1 MWTLMGLLAIGAQH
15 VHAIAIT
22 PSNSTTS
29 IITAQSESAT
39 ITSAP
44 SVDESGITVNTCS
57 YINTTNGETLW
68 NSPYCSMYAGTVDL
82 IYWPTTG
89 NHSYPST
96 FVDTE
101 TDYTFYSPSVYMIVN
116 TLYGWNECGPLGPST
131 SRAIFG
137 FDLDQVSTLVPYSNS
152 EDTTTRRST
161 RQLYLSDL
169 GIDCDG
175 NYNRSHLATQI
186 APVKDD
192 DTRCNPFL
200 AIPIDAKRWGYPYW
214 KHCGIKNNKFGLFDP
229 PYAVKPLDNLIPVTA
244 TTADPAKPKT
254 TAASTKATAAPEPG
268 PTKAEPS
275 NPEPTNDAS
284 EEEEEKPAP
293 GKTEAEGQK
302 ETTGGDG
309 DEQGGKTTK
318 GAGSEAENTKVAS
331 PSTPSKNSD
340 VGAGQDDPQP
350 GHQKENTK
358 ASSPSTSSKD
368 SDGEAGE
375 DDSQRG
381 PQGENTNAA
390 SGSTPSENSDAA
402 ADQDN
407 PSSEAENAKPASAS
421 TPSEGSSAD
430 AGQDGSRPGS
440 EEEDTKAGSGSA
452 PSKDPDADAGQGD
465 SEDAN
470 SSPAAPGSNEGSSSG
485 DDQSNSDPKNG
496 YSEIDPTEYSGR
508 VISTMTGEQ
517 IVRLGTAGLE
527 IVDVESGKTST
538 YAVPAAGVTDD
549 QTTYA
554 PATVAVYSG
563 TTLTLGGP
571 EITVTGAVV
580 IAPPGSEGPGVAKPT
595 LAVVGSSSANR
606 ITGSF
611 LGLGVSLLLVLWI

>member
-15 VHAIAIT
+15 VNAIAIT
-22 PSNSTTS
+22 SSNSTAS
-29 IITAQSESAT
+29 IITAQNESAT

-101 TDYTFYSPSVYMIVN
+101 TDYRFYSPSVYMIVN
-116 TLYGWNECGPLGPST
+116 TY
-131 SRAIFG
+131 
-137 FDLDQVSTLVPYSNS
+137 
-152 EDTTTRRST
+152 
-161 RQLYLSDL
+161 
-169 GIDCDG
+169 CDG

-200 AIPIDAKRWGYPYW
+200 AVPIDAKRWGYPYW

-275 NPEPTNDAS
+275 NPEPTKDAS

-293 GKTEAEGQK
+293 SKTEAEGQK
-302 ETTGGDG
+302 ETAGSDG

-331 PSTPSKNSD
+331 PSTPSK
-340 VGAGQDDPQP
+340 
-350 GHQKENTK
+350 
-358 ASSPSTSSKD
+358 D
-368 SDGEAGE
+368 SDDEAGE
-375 DDSQRG
+375 DDAQRG
-381 PQGENTNAA
+381 PQGENTNAT

-407 PSSEAENAKPASAS
+407 PSSEAEKAKPASAS

-440 EEEDTKAGSGSA
+440 EEEDIKAGSGSA
-452 PSKDPDADAGQGD
+452 PSKDPDDDAGQDD
-465 SEDAN
+465 SENAN

-485 DDQSNSDPKNG
+485 DNQSNWDPKDG

-508 VISTMTGEQ
+508 VVSTMTGEQ

-549 QTTYA
+549 KTMYA

-580 IAPPGSEGPGVAKPT
+580 VAPPGSEGSGVAKPT

-611 LGLGVSLLLVLWI
+611 LGLGVSLLLVLWT

>member
-15 VHAIAIT
+15 VNAIAIT
-22 PSNSTTS
+22 SSNSTAS
-29 IITAQSESAT
+29 IITAQNESAT

-152 EDTTTRRST
+152 EDTTARRST

-200 AIPIDAKRWGYPYW
+200 AVPIDAKRWGYPYW

-275 NPEPTNDAS
+275 NPEPTKDAS

-293 GKTEAEGQK
+293 SKTEAEGQK
-302 ETTGGDG
+302 ETAGSDG

-331 PSTPSKNSD
+331 PSTPSK
-340 VGAGQDDPQP
+340 
-350 GHQKENTK
+350 
-358 ASSPSTSSKD
+358 D
-368 SDGEAGE
+368 SDDEAGE
-375 DDSQRG
+375 DDAQRG
-381 PQGENTNAA
+381 PQGENTNAT

-407 PSSEAENAKPASAS
+407 PSSEAEKAKPASAS

-430 AGQDGSRPGS
+430 AGQD
-440 EEEDTKAGSGSA
+440 
-452 PSKDPDADAGQGD
+452 D
-465 SEDAN
+465 SENAN

-485 DDQSNSDPKNG
+485 DNQSNWDPKDG

-508 VISTMTGEQ
+508 VVSTMTGEQ

-549 QTTYA
+549 KTTYA

-580 IAPPGSEGPGVAKPT
+580 VAPPGSEGSGVAKPT

-611 LGLGVSLLLVLWI
+611 LGLGVSLLLVLWT

>member
-1 MWTLMGLLAIGAQH
+1 MWTLMALLAVGAQH
-15 VHAIAIT
+15 GHAVAIT
-22 PSNSTTS
+22 PSNSTAS
-29 IITAQSESAT
+29 ITTTQSEASV

-44 SVDESGITVNTCS
+44 SIDENGITINTCS
-57 YINTTNGETLW
+57 YINTTDGQTLW

-152 EDTTTRRST
+152 QDTTTRRET

-200 AIPIDAKRWGYPYW
+200 AVPIEAKRWGYPYW

-244 TTADPAKPKT
+244 TTADTDKPKT
-254 TAASTKATAAPEPG
+254 TAASTKATAAPEAG
-268 PTKAEPS
+268 PTKVEPS
-275 NPEPTNDAS
+275 NPEPTKDAS
-284 EEEEEKPAP
+284 EKEEEKPAP
-293 GKTEAEGQK
+293 RKTEAEGEKQ
-302 ETTGGDG
+302 TAGGNGDG
-309 DEQGGKTTK
+309 QGGKPTNES
-318 GAGSEAENTKVAS
+318 GSEAEKTKGAS
-331 PSTPSKNSD
+331 PSTTSN
-340 VGAGQDDPQP
+340 VEAGQ
-350 GHQKENTK
+350 
-358 ASSPSTSSKD
+358 
-368 SDGEAGE
+368 GEAKP
-375 DDSQRG
+375 DA
-381 PQGENTNAA
+381 QGENTNAG
-390 SGSTPSENSDAA
+390 SGSTPSENSGAGA
-402 ADQDN
+402 SQDGTR
-407 PSSEAENAKPASAS
+407 PGSEAENTIP
-421 TPSEGSSAD
+421 
-430 AGQDGSRPGS
+430 
-440 EEEDTKAGSGSA
+440 GSGSNEDSDA
-452 PSKDPDADAGQGD
+452 NTGKDEDTNTPSGSNPSNDSDADAGEDD
-465 SEDAN
+465 SEDTG
-470 SSPAAPGSNEGSSSG
+470 SSVHHPQSPGSNDGSSPG
-485 DDQSNSDPKNG
+485 DDQNNSDTKDG

-508 VISTMTGEQ
+508 VVSTMTGEQ

-527 IVDVESGKTST
+527 IVDVGSGKTST

-549 QTTYA
+549 QTTYS

-571 EITVTGAVV
+571 EIAVTGAVV
-580 IAPPGSEGPGVAKPT
+580 VSPHGSEGSGVAEPT

-606 ITGSF
+606 VTGSF
-611 LGLGVSLLLVLWI
+611 LDLESLSC

>member
-15 VHAIAIT
+15 VNAIAIT
-22 PSNSTTS
+22 SSNSTAS
-29 IITAQSESAT
+29 IITAQNESAT

-68 NSPYCSMYAGTVDL
+68 NSPYCSMLVCWYCRSNLLAHHWQPL
-82 IYWPTTG
+82 LPIYIRRHR
-89 NHSYPST
+89 NRL
-96 FVDTE
+96 
-101 TDYTFYSPSVYMIVN
+101 TFYSPSVYMIVN

-152 EDTTTRRST
+152 EDTTARRST

-200 AIPIDAKRWGYPYW
+200 AVPIDAKRWGYPYW

-275 NPEPTNDAS
+275 NPEPTKDAS

-293 GKTEAEGQK
+293 SKTEAEGQK
-302 ETTGGDG
+302 ETAGSDG

-331 PSTPSKNSD
+331 PSTPSK
-340 VGAGQDDPQP
+340 
-350 GHQKENTK
+350 
-358 ASSPSTSSKD
+358 D
-368 SDGEAGE
+368 SDDEAGE
-375 DDSQRG
+375 DDAQRG
-381 PQGENTNAA
+381 PQGENTNAT

-407 PSSEAENAKPASAS
+407 PSSEAEKAKPASAS

-440 EEEDTKAGSGSA
+440 EEEDIKAGSGSA
-452 PSKDPDADAGQGD
+452 PSKDPDDDAGQDD
-465 SEDAN
+465 SENAN

-485 DDQSNSDPKNG
+485 DNQSNWDPKDG

-508 VISTMTGEQ
+508 VVSTMTGEQ

-549 QTTYA
+549 KTTYA

-580 IAPPGSEGPGVAKPT
+580 VAPPGSEGSGVAKPT

-611 LGLGVSLLLVLWI
+611 LGLGVSLLLVLWT

>member
-1 MWTLMGLLAIGAQH
+1 MWTFMALLAVGAQH
-15 VHAIAIT
+15 AHAVAIT
-22 PSNSTTS
+22 PSNSTASITTTETETS
-29 IITAQSESAT
+29 A

-44 SVDESGITVNTCS
+44 SIDENGITINTCS
-57 YINTTNGETLW
+57 YINTTDGQTLW
-68 NSPYCSMYAGTVDL
+68 NSPYCSLYAGTVDL

-152 EDTTTRRST
+152 QDTTARRET

-200 AIPIDAKRWGYPYW
+200 AVPIEAKRWGYPYW

-244 TTADPAKPKT
+244 TTADNDKPKT

-275 NPEPTNDAS
+275 NPEPTKDAP
-284 EEEEEKPAP
+284 EEEEEKPEP
-293 GKTEAEGQK
+293 GKTEAEGEK
-302 ETTGGDG
+302 ETPGGDG
-309 DEQGGKTTK
+309 GDQGGKTTK
-318 GAGSEAENTKVAS
+318 ESGSGAENTQAASPNTPSKDSDAGQDNSQAGSEGEDNDAAS
-331 PSTPSKNSD
+331 PSTPSDDN
-340 VGAGQDDPQP
+340 AGQDDAQP
-350 GHQKENTK
+350 GAQGEDTKSGSGGNPSEGSGADGSRPGSEAENSNAGSGSNPSEDSEATAGQDENTNTP
-358 ASSPSTSSKD
+358 SGSTSSKD
-368 SDGEAGE
+368 SDA
-375 DDSQRG
+375 
-381 PQGENTNAA
+381 N
-390 SGSTPSENSDAA
+390 
-402 ADQDN
+402 
-407 PSSEAENAKPASAS
+407 
-421 TPSEGSSAD
+421 
-430 AGQDGSRPGS
+430 AGQN
-440 EEEDTKAGSGSA
+440 
-452 PSKDPDADAGQGD
+452 D
-465 SEDAN
+465 SEDAD
-470 SSPAAPGSNEGSSSG
+470 SSVNHPQSPSAPGSDGDSSSG
-485 DDQSNSDPKNG
+485 NDQNSNPNDG

-508 VISTMTGEQ
+508 VVSTMTGEQ
-517 IVRLGTAGLE
+517 IVSLGTAGLE
-527 IVDVESGKTST
+527 VVDVGSGKTST

-554 PATVAVYSG
+554 PATVAIYSG

-580 IAPPGSEGPGVAKPT
+580 VAPHSSEGSGVAKPT

-606 ITGSF
+606 VTGSF

>member
-1 MWTLMGLLAIGAQH
+1 MWTLMALLTVGTQH
-15 VHAIAIT
+15 VYAVAIT
-22 PSNSTTS
+22 PSNSTAS
-29 IITAQSESAT
+29 ITTTQTESSA

-44 SVDESGITVNTCS
+44 SIDENGITINTCS
-57 YINTTNGETLW
+57 YINTTDGQTLW

-101 TDYTFYSPSVYMIVN
+101 TDYTFSYSPSVYMIVN

-152 EDTTTRRST
+152 QDTTTRRET

-200 AIPIDAKRWGYPYW
+200 AVPIEAKRWGYPYW

-244 TTADPAKPKT
+244 TTADNDKPKT

-275 NPEPTNDAS
+275 NPEPTKDAP

-293 GKTEAEGQK
+293 GKTEAEGEKQ
-302 ETTGGDG
+302 TAGGNEG
-309 DEQGGKTTK
+309 DQGGKTTK
-318 GAGSEAENTKVAS
+318 GSGSEAENTQAASPNTPSKDSDAGQDNSQAGSDAEDNEAAS
-331 PSTPSKNSD
+331 PSTPS
-340 VGAGQDDPQP
+340 
-350 GHQKENTK
+350 
-358 ASSPSTSSKD
+358 
-368 SDGEAGE
+368 DGEAGQGE
-375 DDSQRG
+375 VQPG
-381 PQGENTNAA
+381 AQGENTDTG
-390 SGSTPSENSDAA
+390 SGSTPSEDSDASA
-402 ADQDN
+402 GQDG
-407 PSSEAENAKPASAS
+407 PRPGSEAENSN
-421 TPSEGSSAD
+421 
-430 AGQDGSRPGS
+430 
-440 EEEDTKAGSGSA
+440 AGSGSN
-452 PSKDPDADAGQGD
+452 PSEDSEASTDQEENTNTPSGGTSSNDSDADASQD
-465 SEDAN
+465 HSEDAD
-470 SSPAAPGSNEGSSSG
+470 SSVHQPQSPSAPGSDEAS
-485 DDQSNSDPKNG
+485 DDQNSPNPNDG

-508 VISTMTGEQ
+508 VVSTMTGEQ

-527 IVDVESGKTST
+527 IVDVGSGKTST

-580 IAPPGSEGPGVAKPT
+580 VAPHGSEGSGVAKPT

-606 ITGSF
+606 ITGSV
-611 LGLGVSLLLVLWI
+611 LGLGVSLLLVLWT

>member
-1 MWTLMGLLAIGAQH
+1 MWTLMALLALGAQH
-15 VHAIAIT
+15 VHAVAIT
-22 PSNSTTS
+22 PSNSTASITTTETETS
-29 IITAQSESAT
+29 A

-44 SVDESGITVNTCS
+44 SIDENGITINTCS
-57 YINTTNGETLW
+57 YINTTDGQTLW

-96 FVDTE
+96 FIDTE

-152 EDTTTRRST
+152 QDTTTRRET

-200 AIPIDAKRWGYPYW
+200 AVPIEAKRWGYPYW

-244 TTADPAKPKT
+244 TTADTGKPKT

-275 NPEPTNDAS
+275 NPEPTKDTP

-293 GKTEAEGQK
+293 GKTEAEGEKQ
-302 ETTGGDG
+302 TAGGNGGD
-309 DEQGGKTTK
+309 QGGKTTK
-318 GAGSEAENTKVAS
+318 ESGPEAEKTNAASPNTPSNDPEVGAGQGDSQAGSEAENTEAAS
-331 PSTPSKNSD
+331 PSTPSD
-340 VGAGQDDPQP
+340 VEAGQGEVQP
-350 GHQKENTK
+350 D
-358 ASSPSTSSKD
+358 A
-368 SDGEAGE
+368 
-375 DDSQRG
+375 
-381 PQGENTNAA
+381 QGENTDAG
-390 SGSTPSENSDAA
+390 SGSTPSEDSGTNAG
-402 ADQDN
+402 QDG
-407 PSSEAENAKPASAS
+407 PRPGSEAENTKPGSGSNEDSDANTDEDENTNTTSGSTASNDS
-421 TPSEGSSAD
+421 DAD
-430 AGQDGSRPGS
+430 AGQDH
-440 EEEDTKAGSGSA
+440 
-452 PSKDPDADAGQGD
+452 
-465 SEDAN
+465 SEDADP
-470 SSPAAPGSNEGSSSG
+470 SVHHPQSPSAPGSDEASSSS
-485 DDQSNSDPKNG
+485 DDQNSPNPNDG
-496 YSEIDPTEYSGR
+496 YAEIDPTEYSGR
-508 VISTMTGEQ
+508 VVSTMTGEQ

-527 IVDVESGKTST
+527 IVDVGSGKTST

-580 IAPPGSEGPGVAKPT
+580 VAPHGSEGSGVTKPT

-606 ITGSF
+606 VTGSF
-611 LGLGVSLLLVLWI
+611 LGLGVSLLLVLWT

>member
-1 MWTLMGLLAIGAQH
+1 MWTLIGLLAVGARH

-29 IITAQSESAT
+29 IITTQSESAT

-44 SVDESGITVNTCS
+44 PIDENGITVNTCS
-57 YINTTNGETLW
+57 YINTTDGETLW

-200 AIPIDAKRWGYPYW
+200 AVPIDAKRWGYPYW

-275 NPEPTNDAS
+275 NPEPTPDAP

-302 ETTGGDG
+302 PTAGGDG
-309 DEQGGKTTK
+309 DEQGGKTIEGPGSEAEKTK
-318 GAGSEAENTKVAS
+318 AASPNTPSKDSDVDAGQDESQPGSEAENTKG
-331 PSTPSKNSD
+331 T
-340 VGAGQDDPQP
+340 
-350 GHQKENTK
+350 
-358 ASSPSTSSKD
+358 
-368 SDGEAGE
+368 
-375 DDSQRG
+375 
-381 PQGENTNAA
+381 
-390 SGSTPSENSDAA
+390 SGSTPSDVDAG
-402 ADQDN
+402 QVG
-407 PSSEAENAKPASAS
+407 PSSGAENTKPASAS
-421 TPSEGSSAD
+421 TPSEGSNAD

-440 EEEDTKAGSGSA
+440 EEEDTKTASGST
-452 PSKDPDADAGQGD
+452 PSKDSDADAGQDD
-465 SEDAN
+465 SEDAD

-485 DDQSNSDPKNG
+485 DGQKDSDPKDG
-496 YSEIDPTEYSGR
+496 YSEIDTTEYSGR
-508 VISTMTGEQ
+508 VVSTMTGEQ

-527 IVDVESGKTST
+527 IVDVEAGKTST

-549 QTTYA
+549 KTTYA

-580 IAPPGSEGPGVAKPT
+580 VAPPGSEGSGVAEPT
-595 LAVVGSSSANR
+595 LAVVGSSSASR

-611 LGLGVSLLLVLWI
+611 LGLGVSLLLVLWV

>member
-1 MWTLMGLLAIGAQH
+1 
-15 VHAIAIT
+15 
-22 PSNSTTS
+22 
-29 IITAQSESAT
+29 
-39 ITSAP
+39 
-44 SVDESGITVNTCS
+44 
-57 YINTTNGETLW
+57 
-68 NSPYCSMYAGTVDL
+68 
-82 IYWPTTG
+82 
-89 NHSYPST
+89 
-96 FVDTE
+96 
-101 TDYTFYSPSVYMIVN
+101 MIVN

-200 AIPIDAKRWGYPYW
+200 AVPIDAKRWGYPYW

-229 PYAVKPLDNLIPVTA
+229 PYAVKPLDNLIPVTT
-244 TTADPAKPKT
+244 TTADSAKPKT

-275 NPEPTNDAS
+275 NPEPSKDVS

-302 ETTGGDG
+302 ET
-309 DEQGGKTTK
+309 
-318 GAGSEAENTKVAS
+318 
-331 PSTPSKNSD
+331 
-340 VGAGQDDPQP
+340 AGQDDPQP
-350 GHQKENTK
+350 GHQEENTK
-358 ASSPSTSSKD
+358 AGSPSTPSKD

-375 DDSQRG
+375 DDAQRG
-381 PQGENTNAA
+381 PQGGNTDAA

-407 PSSEAENAKPASAS
+407 PSSEVENAKPASAS

-452 PSKDPDADAGQGD
+452 PSKDLDADAGQDD

-470 SSPAAPGSNEGSSSG
+470 SSPAAPESNEGSSS
-485 DDQSNSDPKNG
+485 SDGQKDSVPKDG

-508 VISTMTGEQ
+508 IVSTMTGEQ

-527 IVDVESGKTST
+527 IIDVEAGKTST

-549 QTTYA
+549 KTTYA

-563 TTLTLGGP
+563 TPLTLGGP
-571 EITVTGAVV
+571 EITVTEAVV
-580 IAPPGSEGPGVAKPT
+580 VAPPGSKGSGVAKPT
-595 LAVVGSSSANR
+595 LAVVDSSSANR

-611 LGLGVSLLLVLWI
+611 LGLEVSLLLVLWT

>member
-1 MWTLMGLLAIGAQH
+1 MWTLIGLLAVGAQH

-29 IITAQSESAT
+29 IITTKSQSAT

-44 SVDESGITVNTCS
+44 SIDENGITVNTCS
-57 YINTTNGETLW
+57 YINTTDGQTLW

-152 EDTTTRRST
+152 EDTATRRST

-175 NYNRSHLATQI
+175 NYNRSHLATQM

-200 AIPIDAKRWGYPYW
+200 AVPIDAKRWGYPYW

-244 TTADPAKPKT
+244 TTVDPAKPKT

-268 PTKAEPS
+268 PTKTKPS
-275 NPEPTNDAS
+275 DPEPTPDAL
-284 EEEEEKPAP
+284 EEEGEEEKPAP
-293 GKTEAEGQK
+293 GNTETEGEKQ
-302 ETTGGDG
+302 TAGGDR
-309 DEQGGKTTK
+309 DEQGGKTIE
-318 GAGSEAENTKVAS
+318 GPGSEAEKTKAAS
-331 PSTPSKNSD
+331 PSTPSNDSD
-340 VGAGQDDPQP
+340 VDAGQDD
-350 GHQKENTK
+350 T
-358 ASSPSTSSKD
+358 
-368 SDGEAGE
+368 
-375 DDSQRG
+375 QRD
-381 PQGENTNAA
+381 PQGENTKGG
-390 SGSTPSENSDAA
+390 SGSTPSENSDGDAEQN
-402 ADQDN
+402 D
-407 PSSEAENAKPASAS
+407 PSSEAEKTKAASAS
-421 TPSEGSSAD
+421 TPSKGSDGKAGEDGPQPGPQVENTKGASGSTPSEDSD
-430 AGQDGSRPGS
+430 AGASQDGAQPGS
-440 EEEDTKAGSGSA
+440 EAENTEATGGRT
-452 PSKDPDADAGQGD
+452 PSKDSGADADQDD
-465 SEDAN
+465 SEDAG
-470 SSPAAPGSNEGSSSG
+470 SSPAAPGSDEGSSSG
-485 DDQSNSDPKNG
+485 DGQNNSDPQDG

-508 VISTMTGEQ
+508 VVSTMTGEQ
-517 IVRLGTAGLE
+517 VVRLGTAGLE

-549 QTTYA
+549 KTTYA
-554 PATVAVYSG
+554 TATVAVYSG

-580 IAPPGSEGPGVAKPT
+580 VAPPGSEAKPT

-606 ITGSF
+606 ITGRF
-611 LGLGVSLLLVLWI
+611 LGLGVSLMLVLWT